1 MQCTACAG
9 MGLVWY
15 KWLNMARTPTGEED
29 LVIMGRVRAAAGT
42 IEGEGLGVSEDW
54 YKEAQDA
61 VNRVKVGAFVAA
73 FVLFLGTVMMSYPS
87 SAYDKL
93 SAWLGTSWDQ
103 FTSWDT
109 DRANLLVVAV
119 IAPHLVV
126 FWPMS
131 IIAFCLDMWAPK
143 SLRMFKTQKEVLP
156 LREYAKVTAIV
167 LINQAISVGLVWI
180 IGKYIFPYTSPSGW
194 GPLPSLPEVVLHG
207 LGCACF
213 SEVWFYYGH
222 KLLHDHQ
229 FLWDHIHALHH
240 TIKNPSCV
248 AAVFAHPIE
257 HIFVAFPTMA
267 IGPLVLGSHTSI
279 FLVWTMASTYNT
291 CGGHAG
297 WHFPFLFAPE
307 FHDFHH
313 SNGYGNY
320 GALGLLD
327 KVFKTE
333 KPYTSQWSSK
343 LEKTYMDPQYPIDRA
358 LVEAEM
364 KCPFQD
370 PVKPGKALPELYKKP
385 APTAA

>member
-1 MQCTACAG
+1 

-42 IEGEGLGVSEDW
+42 TEGEGLGLSEEW
-54 YKEAQDA
+54 YREAQDA
-61 VNRVKVGAFVAA
+61 VSRIKMGACVAA
-73 FVLFLGTVMMSYPS
+73 LVLFLGTVLMSYPS
-87 SAYDKL
+87 SAYHLL
-93 SAWLGTSWDQ
+93 SAWARTSWER
-103 FTSWDT
+103 FNSWDV
-109 DRANLLVVAV
+109 DEANRLVVVV
-119 IAPHLVV
+119 IVSHLVV

-131 IIAFCLDMWAPK
+131 IVGFCLDMWAPE
-143 SLRMFKTQKEVLP
+143 SVRMFKTQKEVMT
-156 LREYAKVTAIV
+156 LREYAKCTFIV
-167 LINQAISVGLVWI
+167 IVNQVISVGLVWVL
-180 IGKYIFPYTSPSGW
+180 GKYVFPYTSPDGW
-194 GPLPSLPEVVLHG
+194 GALPSLPEVVLHT

-222 KLLHDHQ
+222 KFLHDHQ
-229 FLWDHIHALHH
+229 FLWDHVHALHH

-267 IGPLVLGSHTSI
+267 IGPLVLGSHATI
-279 FLVWTMASTYNT
+279 FLVWTLGSTYNT

-320 GALGLLD
+320 GAVGLLD
-327 KVFKTE
+327 KAFQTDQ
-333 KPYTSQWSSK
+333 PYAGQWSSK
-343 LEKTYMDPQYPIDRA
+343 LERTYTDPQYPIDRA
-358 LVEAEM
+358 LVQAAT
-364 KCPFQD
+364 KCPFGD
-370 PVKPGKALPELYKKP
+370 PVKPGKALPGLYQRP
-385 APTAA
+385 APNAA